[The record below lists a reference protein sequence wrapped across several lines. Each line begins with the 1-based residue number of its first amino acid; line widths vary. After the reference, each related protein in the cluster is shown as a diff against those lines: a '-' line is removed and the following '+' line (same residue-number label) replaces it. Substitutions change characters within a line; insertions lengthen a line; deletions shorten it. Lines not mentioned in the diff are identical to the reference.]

1 MRKVCFILSLILCF
15 SFCSIA
21 QPVNPWTPPEFFSS
35 KAVLIEWN
43 FNNNIWPLYSELID
57 ECQSATEVILVVR
70 DQGEEN
76 TMRNL
81 LIDDGVV
88 LENISF
94 VHVPCER
101 MWIRDHGPIAI
112 NTDTGVAFI
121 DFDDLANSG
130 LDEDLPTNLANNW
143 GLDSYQLEYIFC
155 GGNFMMNS
163 YNTLFTTDR
172 IYTNN
177 PEYSQEE
184 IDSDFETYLGISEI
198 ITFSAMHDD
207 YWGHIDMQIK
217 LLDDTT
223 FVISS
228 VDEGSGQNY
237 QILEDNYAILQSLTS
252 PYGTPYRIARLPK
265 ADNWKTYA
273 NSLLL
278 NNKLLLPIYDHP
290 LDDEAINTYQQLL
303 PEHEIVGI
311 NCNSIIGWEGA
322 LHCITMQ
329 IFDDNIVTAIK
340 DLPKIESSIDIFP
353 NPAVNGSQI
362 SVNFSLDEGNAEQ
375 IIITDITGKT
385 LEVFSIN
392 HFSSPYSFTW
402 DKGAGSFIISIIYNS
417 GYEVSS
423 RFIVTE

>member
-1 MRKVCFILSLILCF
+1 MRKICLIIVLIFGFSLYLI
-15 SFCSIA
+15 S
-21 QPVNPWTPPEFFSS
+21 QPVNPWTPPEYFPS

-43 FNNNIWPLYSELID
+43 FNYNIWSLYSELID
-57 ECQSATEVILVVR
+57 ECQSAAEVILVVR

-76 TMRNL
+76 IMRDL
-81 LIDDGVV
+81 LINDGVV
-88 LENISF
+88 IENISF

-101 MWIRDHGPIAI
+101 MWIRDHGPISV

-121 DFDDLANSG
+121 DFDDLADSG
-130 LDEDLPTNLANNW
+130 LDEDLPTNLANIW
-143 GLDSYQLEYIFC
+143 GLDSYQLDYVFC
-155 GGNFMMNS
+155 GGNFMVNS

-177 PEYSQEE
+177 PEYSQQE
-184 IDSDFETYLGISEI
+184 IDNDFETYLGITEI

-237 QILEDNYAILQSLTS
+237 QILEDNYAILQSLIS
-252 PYGTPYRIARLPK
+252 PYDTPYRIARLPK

-290 LDDEAINTYQQLL
+290 LDTEAINTYQQLL
-303 PEHEIVGI
+303 PNHEIVGI
-311 NCNSIIGWEGA
+311 NCNSIIGWDGA

-329 IFDDNIVTAIK
+329 LFDDNIITAIK
-340 DLPKIESSIDIFP
+340 NLPMIEAFMDVFP
-353 NPAVNGSQI
+353 NPAAIGSKININSSYKNGSPE
-362 SVNFSLDEGNAEQ
+362 S
-375 IIITDITGKT
+375 IIIRDIKGKT
-385 LEVFSIN
+385 IEIFSGSEI
-392 HFSSPYSFTW
+392 SLPYSFLW
-402 DKGAGSFIISIIYNS
+402 NYGVGSFIISIVFDS
-417 GYEVSS
+417 GFESVS
-423 RFIVTE
+423 RFIVVE